1 MTIEQLTSKEKVLP
15 KTELEWIAHA
25 LNDAAVALP
34 VLFTMLAKIGAREGA
49 MVADEI
55 LGHVKCAQK
64 QCGHLVEAER
74 RAAHEPCD
82 LQNSSAIDAERHS
95 SKASEEAPPSA
106 SNMRGHPEDFCERC
120 KRPNCTWFAP
130 SPIWN
135 AAHCEWD
142 ILCPICFVQL
152 AEAAGITPTA
162 WQVAPEVLESTPPPR
177 AEHPLSSGDAIACIG
192 MALQNPDTD
201 EWPQLLGDCMHVIE
215 RMEGELLDAKRQRNA
230 EVKLRQAAERAAP
243 PPTALPAEAREVI
256 EAFLQQGDF
265 SSPHW
270 LGEKA
275 RALQMLGGLYAETKS
290 EFCPHGM
297 PLAENICGPCSQ
309 GRPNRA
315 PVETSAVCQC
325 HHIPRRAIDG
335 NKCLRCGLPV
345 SEEASHDQ

>member
-74 RAAHEPCD
+74 RAAHEPPAGLDAKD
-82 LQNSSAIDAERHS
+82 LAELRPCYSVEGLTAFIAKHHP
-95 SKASEEAPPSA
+95 ALELRERAPSA
-106 SNMRGHPEDFCERC
+106 S
-120 KRPNCTWFAP
+120 A
-130 SPIWN
+130 
-135 AAHCEWD
+135 
-142 ILCPICFVQL
+142 Q
-152 AEAAGITPTA
+152 
-162 WQVAPEVLESTPPPR
+162 PPR

-230 EVKLRQAAERAAP
+230 EVKLRQAAERD
-243 PPTALPAEAREVI
+243 ALNGTGA
-256 EAFLQQGDF
+256 
-265 SSPHW
+265 
-270 LGEKA
+270 
-275 RALQMLGGLYAETKS
+275 T
-290 EFCPHGM
+290 
-297 PLAENICGPCSQ
+297 
-309 GRPNRA
+309 
-315 PVETSAVCQC
+315 
-325 HHIPRRAIDG
+325 
-335 NKCLRCGLPV
+335 
-345 SEEASHDQ
+345 

>member
-1 MTIEQLTSKEKVLP
+1 MTIEQLTSKERLTLCNGSQLIDVGDEVAACPGCADCEPDPMPPKHDATMPTVWLYLLAAARQLVEKVDQNHGEKGPPLKWNVP
-15 KTELEWIAHA
+15 WAQVTA
-25 LNDAAVALP
+25 LRDAVLKAGMEHDRAADEPCALP
-34 VLFTMLAKIGAREGA
+34 VSR
-49 MVADEI
+49 
-55 LGHVKCAQK
+55 
-64 QCGHLVEAER
+64 
-74 RAAHEPCD
+74 
-82 LQNSSAIDAERHS
+82 
-95 SKASEEAPPSA
+95 
-106 SNMRGHPEDFCERC
+106 
-120 KRPNCTWFAP
+120 
-130 SPIWN
+130 
-135 AAHCEWD
+135 
-142 ILCPICFVQL
+142 
-152 AEAAGITPTA
+152 
-162 WQVAPEVLESTPPPR
+162 
-177 AEHPLSSGDAIACIG
+177 
-192 MALQNPDTD
+192 
-201 EWPQLLGDCMHVIE
+201 
-215 RMEGELLDAKRQRNA
+215 ELLDEIAYQHKDSN
-230 EVKLRQAAERAAP
+230 KFERARESLIAILKGASP